1 MKLSYWERQTWFQQV
16 NYCVIGSGIVGLNC
30 ALALRQKYPKAK
42 ILVLERGQLPQGAS
56 TKNAGF
62 ACYGSVS
69 ELLADLEH
77 HTEDEVFNLVNQRY
91 KGSQLLRDT
100 LGDKAIDYQQYGGY
114 EVFLNRDQKRFEE
127 CYQQMKR
134 LNELLH
140 PIFKTDVF
148 QLKPNTFN
156 FKSCLPQLIQHQ
168 LEGQIDTGK
177 MMQQLLQKVQSEGI
191 LVLNSAEVLSVSADV
206 SSVKI
211 QLPDIEFTAQHTFVA
226 TNAFAKDLLDVEVTP
241 ARNQVLITQPI
252 HNLQL
257 KGCFHLDEGYL
268 YFRNI
273 HNRILL
279 GGARNLAL
287 ETETTTDFK
296 LTKLIQTKL
305 ESLLKEVILP
315 DQDVEITQRWSGI
328 LGVGQQKKPM
338 VKSVSNHLHCA
349 FRLGGMGIAIGS
361 QVGRDLAYLI
371 K

>member
-16 NYCVIGSGIVGLNC
+16 DFCVIGSGIVGLNC
-30 ALALRQKYPKAK
+30 ALALRQKHPKAK

-69 ELLADLEH
+69 ELLVDLEH

-91 KGSQLLRDT
+91 KGLQLLRDT

-114 EVFLNRDQKRFEE
+114 EVFLNRDQKRFEA
-127 CYQQMKR
+127 CDQQMKR

-148 QLKPNTFN
+148 HLKPNNFN
-156 FKSCLPQLIQHQ
+156 LKSCLPQLIQHQ

-191 LVLNSAEVLSVSADV
+191 LVLNSAQVLSVSAEV

-211 QLPDIEFTAQHTFVA
+211 QLPNIEFTAQHTFVA
-226 TNAFAKDLLDVEVTP
+226 TNAFAKDLLDVKVTP

-279 GGARNLAL
+279 GGARNLAP

-296 LTKLIQTKL
+296 LTNQIQTAL
-305 ESLLKEVILP
+305 ETLLNKVILP
-315 DQDVEITQRWSGI
+315 DQDVEIAQRWSGI
-328 LGVGQQKKPM
+328 LGVGQQKKPI
-338 VKSVSNHLHCA
+338 VKSVSNNLHCA
-349 FRLGGMGIAIGS
+349 VRLGGMGIAIGS
-361 QVGRDLAYLI
+361 QVGRDLAHLI

>member
-1 MKLSYWERQTWFQQV
+1 MNLSYWEQQSWFSKV
-16 NYCVIGSGIVGLNC
+16 DFCVIGSGIVGLNC
-30 ALALRQKYPKAK
+30 ALALRQHYPKAK

-62 ACYGSVS
+62 ACFGSVS

-91 KGSQLLRDT
+91 KGLQLLRDT

-114 EVFLNRDQKRFEE
+114 EVFLNRDQKRFEA
-127 CYQQMKR
+127 CDQQMKR

-148 QLKPNTFN
+148 HLKPNNFN

-177 MMQQLLQKVQSEGI
+177 MMRQLLQNVQSKGI
-191 LVLNSAEVLSVSADV
+191 LVLNSAEVLSVSAEA

-211 QLPDIEFTAQHTFVA
+211 QLHNLEFTAQHTFVA
-226 TNAFAKDLLDVEVTP
+226 TNAFAKDLLDVKVTP
-241 ARNQVLITQPI
+241 ARNQVLITKPI
-252 HNLQL
+252 KNLQL
-257 KGCFHLDEGYL
+257 KGCFHLDEGYV

-279 GGARNLAL
+279 GGARNLSPEVETTPHFGLTNQLQTAL
-287 ETETTTDFK
+287 ET
-296 LTKLIQTKL
+296 
-305 ESLLKEVILP
+305 LLHEVILP
-315 DQDVEITQRWSGI
+315 DHDVEIDQRWSGI

-338 VKSVSNHLHCA
+338 VKSVSNNLHCA
-349 FRLGGMGIAIGS
+349 VRLGGMGVAIGS
-361 QVGRDLAYLI
+361 IVGKALAERI
-371 K
+371 S